1 MLDWAAGAA
10 ARAGQGRPP
19 AHPPNPPPSPPRRS
33 LGLAA
38 RHLDDNAAT
47 QVASGLATMLA
58 GGDEGAR
65 DVAAIAA
72 KAAAA
77 DAGGPM
83 AHALVARLVPAM
95 LDVLK
100 KEVWRS
106 GRV

>member
-1 MLDWAAGAA
+1 
-10 ARAGQGRPP
+10 
-19 AHPPNPPPSPPRRS
+19 
-33 LGLAA
+33 
-38 RHLDDNAAT
+38 
-47 QVASGLATMLA
+47 MLA

-83 AHALVARLVPAM
+83 AQARVARLVPAM

-100 KEVWRS
+100 KEVWRR